1 MSVLSGLLSIESIL
15 IGILFVFAVA
25 ITAFYFKRKSE
36 QIKKIR
42 AELARFEQD
51 ILDADKEFRIENNK
65 NLYFS
70 KKTLYLWKEKWRHI
84 ESILKRFNKMRHN
97 RQMQVAGKA
106 ELLDSIRN
114 VYRIFLIGSDLVK
127 ERNNAFACMPMRIN
141 PTPRAV

>member
-65 NLYFS
+65 NLFF
-70 KKTLYLWKEKWRHI
+70 KKDPVFVEG
-84 ESILKRFNKMRHN
+84 KM
-97 RQMQVAGKA
+97 
-106 ELLDSIRN
+106 ET
-114 VYRIFLIGSDLVK
+114 Y
-127 ERNNAFACMPMRIN
+127 
-141 PTPRAV
+141 